1 MDDGDSGRLGTR
13 RVVAGWVLALVG
25 VPALTA
31 ALLAAD
37 NGTSRTA
44 LEAMLYLSLAVAVA
58 LVGGRW
64 PALAAAVLGALLL
77 NYYFIPPLRTLN
89 VASGNDLLT
98 LAVFTVTAV
107 AVAAVVDSATRR
119 RHQARAAESEA
130 GLLAMLNRTVLGGEY
145 DVPRLLALARDT
157 FGAESADLVTDE
169 PPAAAG
175 TAVVP
180 AGAPLTDRL
189 MVSAEPLTRAVL
201 MVLPPLPPCC
211 RETAVG
217 LALIEKS
224 FGGGVPPQLGNLKV
238 PTRVFQLKAPLA
250 GMYWFAYQKVQSS
263 LGSTVIEL

>member
-1 MDDGDSGRLGTR
+1 M
-13 RVVAGWVLALVG
+13 A
-25 VPALTA
+25 VPAPTA
-31 ALLAAD
+31 SVSVEL
-37 NGTSRTA
+37 
-44 LEAMLYLSLAVAVA
+44 
-58 LVGGRW
+58 
-64 PALAAAVLGALLL
+64 
-77 NYYFIPPLRTLN
+77 PP
-89 VASGNDLLT
+89 LLT
-98 LAVFTVTAV
+98 LG
-107 AVAAVVDSATRR
+107 
-119 RHQARAAESEA
+119 
-130 GLLAMLNRTVLGGEY
+130 GL
-145 DVPRLLALARDT
+145 RL
-157 FGAESADLVTDE
+157 
-169 PPAAAG
+169 
-175 TAVVP
+175 AVVP